1 MYNPIYGHF
10 CPTLLFCPCYTVVQF
25 LFSLWR
31 LMVTLFFNILTRNKK
46 IWKIWLLVL
55 SMIFTWPL
63 SRHSS
68 LRDIFLKKKHPN
80 VQKGPF
86 YPFFYEHV
94 HKTRL
99 GTLSPLY
106 PLGEILIGMWEIL
119 GDINILLGRIRLHAY
134 GKFSIPSRNII

>member
-10 CPTLLFCPCYTVVQF
+10 CPTPLFCPCYTVVQF

-31 LMVTLFFNILTRNKK
+31 LMVTLFFNILTQNKK

-68 LRDIFLKKKHPN
+68 LRDIFLEKKHPN

-94 HKTRL
+94 HKRMRGFGCFIYIARAL
-99 GTLSPLY
+99 IIKSNNAFYRRVRPHKDAFFCFSKGTC
-106 PLGEILIGMWEIL
+106 
-119 GDINILLGRIRLHAY
+119 AY
-134 GKFSIPSRNII
+134 GVS